1 MEAINTKLMK
11 IGKIILINRHDFR
24 DVAQSGSA
32 LHWGCSGRRFKSGHP
47 DHIKLNTYWEY
58 YLNDKYV
65 LKICIYLKK
74 MFIIGILDIMKYHN
88 TYVRAFCRGI

>member
-47 DHIKLNTYWEY
+47 DHLITQLIKF
-58 YLNDKYV
+58 
-65 LKICIYLKK
+65 
-74 MFIIGILDIMKYHN
+74 FILEEALRDSFDLFDITNSSLVFGFRPILFGE
-88 TYVRAFCRGI
+88 V